1 MTALSVAQIAER
13 LGKAKLTIAQFIR
26 YHNIRPVG
34 KCLAKNNRHYLYDF
48 ELVKNEYDRSKKPAK
63 AFAGD
68 FVRLDQWIFKVRRKK
83 KREHLKLD

>member
-13 LGKAKLTIAQFIR
+13 LGKDKSTISRFVLK
-26 YHNIRPVG
+26 HDIRPIG
-34 KCLAKNNRHYLYDF
+34 KRLIKNNRHYLLYDF
-48 ELVKNEYDRSKKPAK
+48 ELVKNEYDRSKAPAK

-83 KREHLKLD
+83 KR